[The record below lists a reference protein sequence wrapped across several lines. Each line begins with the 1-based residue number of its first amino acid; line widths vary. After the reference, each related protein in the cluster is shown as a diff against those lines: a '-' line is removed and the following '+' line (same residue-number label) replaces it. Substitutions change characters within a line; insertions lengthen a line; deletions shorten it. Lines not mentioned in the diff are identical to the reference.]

1 MYMYTGQPEKPAQ
14 PANMPAT
21 PLQFPFSFKCK
32 TLFYYVPTLQFSISC
47 FRLSTCLFNSRF
59 SSLQYTLMHFVVGN
73 EDFGVF
79 IQTCGR
85 TSWDGSCDNG
95 CGVLSSVSDS
105 LLPDEK
111 MVSA

>member
-1 MYMYTGQPEKPAQ
+1 MCRPY
-14 PANMPAT
+14 N
-21 PLQFPFSFKCK
+21 F
-32 TLFYYVPTLQFSISC
+32 QFSALGFQLASSIP
-47 FRLSTCLFNSRF
+47 RF